1 MTPTAVPAGAAQASP
16 SQTLSRGIRALEIL
30 AAAQAPLT
38 IAELADAMGVH
49 RSVAYRILRTLEDHS
64 LLVRDDAGKV
74 QPGPGL
80 AVLARGVARNLQ
92 TAALP
97 ELTQLANALNMS
109 AFVAVW
115 DRDDCVTLVTVD
127 PRHTGAAIVQHPGSR
142 HPISA
147 GAPGIAIQSAY
158 SEADWHAAAPG
169 IPYRPEAGTAR
180 HRGYAASHD
189 EVIAGVSSMA
199 VPVRVP
205 GGRPAALAV
214 VYIRAAQNPYEI
226 AAALMA
232 GAGRIEAQLG

>member
-1 MTPTAVPAGAAQASP
+1 MTQTAAGAQISP

-30 AAAQAPLT
+30 ADAPEPLT
-38 IAELADAMGVH
+38 IGELADAMGVH

-64 LLVRDDAGKV
+64 LLVRDDAGRV

-97 ELTQLANALNMS
+97 ELTLLANSLTMS
-109 AFVAVW
+109 AFIAVW
-115 DRDDCVTLVTVD
+115 NREDCVTLVSVD
-127 PRHTGAAIVQHPGSR
+127 PRHTGAAVVQHPGSR

-147 GAPGIAIQSAY
+147 GAPGIAIQSALT
-158 SEADWHAAAPG
+158 EQEWHSLAPG
-169 IPYRPEAGTAR
+169 LPYRPEAAEAR
-180 HRGYAASHD
+180 LRGFAASHD
-189 EVIAGVSSMA
+189 EVIAGVSSLA

-214 VYIRAAQNPYEI
+214 VYIRDGQDAAEV
-226 AAALMA
+226 AAALQA
-232 GAGRIEAQLG
+232 SAERIEAQLG

>member
-1 MTPTAVPAGAAQASP
+1 MTLTAGSAQTSP

-30 AAAQAPLT
+30 ADAPEPLT

-64 LLVRDDAGKV
+64 LLVRDDGGRV

-97 ELTQLANALNMS
+97 ELTQLANALDMS

-115 DRDDCVTLVTVD
+115 DREDCVTLVTVD
-127 PRHTGAAIVQHPGSR
+127 PRRTGAAVVQHPGSR
-142 HPISA
+142 HPVSA
-147 GAPGIAIQSAY
+147 GAPGIAIQSAL
-158 SEADWHAAAPG
+158 SEREWHSLAPG
-169 IPYRPEAGTAR
+169 IPYRPEAAEAR
-180 HRGYAASHD
+180 RRGYAASHD
-189 EVIAGVSSMA
+189 EVIPGVSSLA
-199 VPVRVP
+199 VPVSVP

-214 VYIRAAQNPYEI
+214 VYIRDAQDPAEV
-226 AAALMA
+226 AAALA
-232 GAGRIEAQLG
+232 ASAARIEAQLG

>member
-1 MTPTAVPAGAAQASP
+1 MTPTVVPVGAAQASP

-30 AAAQAPLT
+30 AAAEAPLT

-64 LLVRDDAGKV
+64 LLVRDDAGRV

-97 ELTQLANALNMS
+97 ELTQLANALTMS

-147 GAPGIAIQSAY
+147 GAPGIAIQSVY

-180 HRGYAASHD
+180 QLGYAASHD
-189 EVIAGVSSMA
+189 EVIPGVSSVA

-205 GGRPAALAV
+205 AGRPAALAV
-214 VYIRAAQNPYEI
+214 VYIRAAQNPDEI

-232 GAGRIEAQLG
+232 GAARIEAQLG

>member
-1 MTPTAVPAGAAQASP
+1 MTPAADPSGATQASP

-30 AAAQAPLT
+30 AAAPAALT

-49 RSVAYRILRTLEDHS
+49 RSAAYRILRTLEDHS
-64 LLVRDDAGKV
+64 LLVRDNAGKV

-97 ELTQLANALNMS
+97 ELTQLANVLNMS

-115 DRDDCVTLVTVD
+115 DRDDCVTHVTID
-127 PRHTGAAIVQHPGSR
+127 PRHTCAAVVQHPGSR

-147 GAPGIAIQSAY
+147 GAPGIAIQSAC
-158 SEADWHAAAPG
+158 SEADWQVAGQG

-180 HRGYAASHD
+180 QSSRASPRWQFRLRSLAA
-189 EVIAGVSSMA
+189 
-199 VPVRVP
+199 
-205 GGRPAALAV
+205 GRPRWPSSTSGTR
-214 VYIRAAQNPYEI
+214 IRMKSP
-226 AAALMA
+226 L
-232 GAGRIEAQLG
+232 R